1 MEHNKFM
8 KVMRLGTPNTE
19 GLLQSGE
26 IMYFEKLDGS
36 NGSFRREDDNE
47 LIASSHNRVCDET
60 STGDNRGFC
69 KWVRANVDL
78 KKVPIDLEFYGEWLV
93 SHTVQYN
100 DDSYGKF
107 YLYDI
112 RNLRTGEYLPEDCI
126 EGWAMGLGL
135 TYLPPLYKGEF
146 KGNEHLISVAEGIS
160 TLGEN
165 QMEGIVI
172 KNYSFINKFGMQQ
185 HGKYVNPNFSENSKQ
200 KPMKLRDEEFG
211 DELAICE
218 RFITKARVR
227 KMIEKGVEQ
236 GFEDTG
242 DMTLMKF
249 VPKLILD
256 DMMLEESY
264 AICTEYNKVNFK
276 QLRKFIPKHTA
287 KVLNEIILEKALQ
300 SEVKVV

>member
-1 MEHNKFM
+1 M
-8 KVMRLGTPNTE
+8 KVVRLGTPNTE

-26 IMYFEKLDGS
+26 VMYFEKLDGS
-36 NGSFRREDDNE
+36 NGSFRKEIE
-47 LIASSHNRVCDET
+47 GEVVASSHNRVLDES

-69 KWVRANVDL
+69 KWAKKNVNYEIL
-78 KKVPIDLEFYGEWLV
+78 PFGLEFYGEWLV

-100 DDSYGKF
+100 EDAYGKF

-112 RNLRTGEYLPEDCI
+112 RNLATGEYLPEECI
-126 EGWAMGLGL
+126 ESWAMALGL

-146 KGNEHLISVAEGIS
+146 KGNEHLISVAEGTS

-200 KPMKLRDEEFG
+200 KPMKLRDEMFG
-211 DELAICE
+211 DEMDICE
-218 RFITKARVR
+218 RFITVARVR

-256 DMMLEESY
+256 DVMLEESY
-264 AICTEYNKVNFK
+264 TICTEYNKVNFK
-276 QLRKFIPKHTA
+276 QLKKFIPKHTA
-287 KVLNEIILEKALQ
+287 KVLEKYILEKALQ
-300 SEVKVV
+300 